1 MVQASSASIVATAQG
16 MDKTADQKAAFLDMV
31 TQHQGIIH
39 KVCRTYCD
47 GQEERR
53 DLFQEVV
60 LQLWRSYGKFRGES
74 KPTTW
79 MYRIALN
86 TAISGFRKKT
96 RRPQYTGMPDY
107 VMDIPAPEG
116 DPDYHEKRSLLYQ
129 AIGQLSEVE
138 KAVVMLYLEEK
149 SYEEIASIM
158 GITVNYVGVK
168 LNRIKNKLKH
178 LMQPYT

>member
-1 MVQASSASIVATAQG
+1 MAKSV
-16 MDKTADQKAAFLDMV
+16 DQEAAFLDLI

-47 GQEERR
+47 APEERR

-60 LQLWRSYGKFRGES
+60 LQLWRSHDKFRGES
-74 KPTTW
+74 KPSTW

-86 TAISGFRKKT
+86 TAISGFRKKS
-96 RRPQYTGMPDY
+96 RRPQYTGLPDY
-107 VMDIPAPEG
+107 VLDMPAPEG
-116 DPDYHEKRSLLYQ
+116 DPDYFEKRSLLYQ

-149 SYEEIASIM
+149 SYDEIAEIM

-168 LNRIKNKLKH
+168 LNRIKTKLKH